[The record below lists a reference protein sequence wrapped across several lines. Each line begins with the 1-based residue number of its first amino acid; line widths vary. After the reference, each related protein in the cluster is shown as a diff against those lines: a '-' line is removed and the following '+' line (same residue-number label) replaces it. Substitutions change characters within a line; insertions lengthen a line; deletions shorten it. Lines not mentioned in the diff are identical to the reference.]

1 MAKYKVGD
9 TVWVPKAGS
18 TQVEIPCPVCF
29 GKKVATLILGND
41 DHVILD
47 CEFCQ
52 KGFEHSRGFV
62 NEYQFVAKA
71 YPVTIDAVCVETRQ
85 DKEIVEYKVIHSEF
99 SSSSY
104 KESNLFATKEEAE
117 AVAKG
122 MADKQI
128 ADESE
133 RENSRKRSVSKS
145 FTWNAGYWMRE
156 AKSKRDEAERCDKR
170 AQVQAA
176 KAKKKE
182 ENSDGH

>member
-1 MAKYKVGD
+1 MPKYKVGD
-9 TVWVPKAGS
+9 TVWVPQAGN

-29 GKKVATLILGND
+29 GKKVITLILGND

-47 CEFCQ
+47 CDYCN
-52 KGFEHSRGFV
+52 KGSECPRGFV
-62 NEYQFVAKA
+62 TEYQFVATA

-104 KESNLFATKEEAE
+104 KESNLFTTKEEAE
-117 AVAKG
+117 VAAKV

-133 RENSRKRSVSKS
+133 RESNRKKNVTKS
-145 FTWNAGYWMRE
+145 FTWNAGYWTRE
-156 AKSKRDEAERCDKR
+156 AKKHREEAERCDKR
-170 AQVQAA
+170 AQVQSERAR
-176 KAKKKE
+176 KRKE
-182 ENSDGH
+182 ANKE